1 IMAVSYKKLFK
12 LMIDRNMNGADLR
25 RAANISPNT
34 LTKLYKNDYVALEVL
49 DRICTALDVDYSD
62 ILEHVKVGDI
72 QD

>member
-1 IMAVSYKKLFK
+1 MAVSYKRLFK
-12 LMIDRNMNGADLR
+12 LMIDRNINGADLR

-72 QD
+72 QE

>member
-1 IMAVSYKKLFK
+1 MAVSYKRLFK
-12 LMIDRNMNGADLR
+12 LMIDRNINGADLR

-34 LTKLYKNDYVALEVL
+34 LTKLYKHDYVALEVL

-72 QD
+72 QE

>member
-1 IMAVSYKKLFK
+1 MAVSYKRLFK

-49 DRICTALDVDYSD
+49 DRICTTLGVDYPD
-62 ILEHVKVGDI
+62 IIEHVKVSDI
-72 QD
+72 Q